1 MQVMSEAANDVR
13 RVLTIAFRG
22 RESIGQMDMERF
34 LSFDMEWVAP
44 HEAEQAVQSLIK
56 AGWLDLNEGAL
67 TLSVELGAI
76 SVPLGWFPRP
86 SRLLAP
92 VGVLEGETETPA
104 TPGQPVATNH
114 PSPVRQ
120 VKPMTIDSADPRS
133 RLTQRLVKF
142 IARKSGLEAT
152 ELQRRAER
160 KISAFHNIT
169 PWLAYALVAREQ
181 GLAMQD
187 IVDALAVV

>member
-1 MQVMSEAANDVR
+1 MENDKMKTPR
-13 RVLTIAFRG
+13 ASQS
-22 RESIGQMDMERF
+22 REKDKRPQTWTPPSSLD
-34 LSFDMEWVAP
+34 AP
-44 HEAEQAVQSLIK
+44 
-56 AGWLDLNEGAL
+56 
-67 TLSVELGAI
+67 
-76 SVPLGWFPRP
+76 P
-86 SRLLAP
+86 AP
-92 VGVLEGETETPA
+92 
-104 TPGQPVATNH
+104 N
-114 PSPVRQ
+114 
-120 VKPMTIDSADPRS
+120 VKPLTGDLTDPRE

-142 IARKSGLEAT
+142 IARKSGLEAS